1 MNINFTLIMQAVAFA
16 AFIWFTARFI
26 WPPLMKA
33 IEARQKIIADGLAAG
48 EQGRANLASAEMR
61 MGDMLG
67 EAKSKASEIVA
78 QGERFRT
85 ETVEQAKAEAK
96 AESERIVAA
105 GKAEIAQE
113 VARAREQLRAQV
125 SSLAVAGAAK
135 ILAKEVDAKAHA
147 DLLREIE
154 KQL

>member
-1 MNINFTLIMQAVAFA
+1 MNINFTLIMQAVAFF
-16 AFIWFTARFI
+16 AFIWFTAKFV

-33 IEARQKIIADGLAAG
+33 IEARQKTIADGLAAG
-48 EQGRANLASAEMR
+48 EQGRANLASAEKR
-61 MGDMLG
+61 MADMLG
-67 EAKSKASEIVA
+67 EAKARASEIVA
-78 QGERFRT
+78 QGEKFRS

-96 AESERIVAA
+96 AESGRIVAA
-105 GKAEIAQE
+105 GKADIAQE

-135 ILAKEVDAKAHA
+135 ILAKEVDAKVHA
-147 DLLREIE
+147 GLLSEIE